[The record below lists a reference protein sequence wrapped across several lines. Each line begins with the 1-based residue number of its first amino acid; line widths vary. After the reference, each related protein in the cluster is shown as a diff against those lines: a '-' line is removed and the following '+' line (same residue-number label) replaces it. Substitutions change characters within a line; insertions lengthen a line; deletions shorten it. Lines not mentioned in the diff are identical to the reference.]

1 MTMIYVTDSTTKK
14 KVAVNSAYVTVVFE
28 IVEGENVGKTAVGLI
43 NGTIVVDEAD
53 YDVVAQLNV
62 EKGCCK

>member
-1 MTMIYVTDSTTKK
+1 MTMIYVTDATTKK
-14 KVAVNSAYVTVVFE
+14 KVAVNSQYVTVVFE
-28 IVEGENVGKTAVGLI
+28 IVEGENTGKTAVGLI

-62 EKGCCK
+62 GGGCCK

>member
-1 MTMIYVTDSTTKK
+1 MIYVTDATTKK
-14 KVAVNSAYVTVVFE
+14 KVAVNSQYVTVVFE
-28 IVEGENVGKTAVGLI
+28 IVEGENTGKTAVGLI

-62 EKGCCK
+62 DKGCCK